1 MPDSPVSHMGEDLQR
16 MVDLSFKLNDD
27 LQQLI
32 HDARPPSDR
41 RGQLTTAMC
50 HVAIEHGNGQ
60 RLLVMTDHVVTALAL
75 VRVQFEAVIRATW
88 MLHGATDE
96 WLEKFVTPRDPTD
109 LGETAAGPAVD
120 AMLNKTDT
128 TAPPFV
134 GKMLREMKTAT
145 WKPMNSFV
153 HGGIHAVVNQMV
165 DLPPDKLVSVLRNA
179 NGMSFLAGQ
188 VFVIASRDPSLGGR
202 IRRLQ
207 VANLEAFPP
216 LSTA

>member
-1 MPDSPVSHMGEDLQR
+1 
-16 MVDLSFKLNDD
+16 
-27 LQQLI
+27 
-32 HDARPPSDR
+32 
-41 RGQLTTAMC
+41 
-50 HVAIEHGNGQ
+50 
-60 RLLVMTDHVVTALAL
+60 
-75 VRVQFEAVIRATW
+75 

-96 WLEKFVTPRDPTD
+96 WLERFITPKDPTD

-120 AMLNKTDT
+120 VMLNNIDT

-165 DLPPDKLVSVLRNA
+165 DTSPGTLVSLLRNA

-188 VFVIASRDPSLGGR
+188 VLVIASRDPSLCGR
-202 IRRLQ
+202 IGQIQR
-207 VANLEAFPP
+207 ANLEALRP
-216 LSTA
+216 LNGGY